1 MDKELKDRDR
11 EQKKRLQET
20 KKKWLKELEAEPKV
34 RATIRNH
41 DFINQGVPIEF
52 TYKRIKKY
60 VFKDGE
66 TVLIPISV
74 YEHINKCLVPDP
86 IYVQDGQ
93 TGQLRLEADRKRA
106 RFTAV
111 LEGSLSDYIKAGAT
125 PSKPKTGESPKEAT
139 Q

>member
-11 EQKKRLQET
+11 EQKKRLQDT
-20 KKKWLKELEAEPKV
+20 KKKWLKDLEAEPKV

-52 TYKRIKKY
+52 TYRRIKKY
-60 VFKDGE
+60 SFKDGE

-74 YEHINKCLVPDP
+74 YEHINQCLVPDP
-86 IYVQDGQ
+86 IYVQDEQ
-93 TGQLRLEADRKRA
+93 TGQLKLEANRKRA

-111 LEGSLSDYIKAGAT
+111 LVGSLSDYIKSGKSPA
-125 PSKPKTGESPKEAT
+125 PKEAS